1 MVKIKIISVC
11 TILYDDLQTDLFVTV
26 LSDPFNFDAD
36 ADPDRDPG
44 SALKKRDLNPGH
56 DHFFKIY

>member
-11 TILYDDLQTDLFVTV
+11 TILYEDLQTDLFVTV

-36 ADPDRDPG
+36 ADPDRGPG
-44 SALKKRDLNPGH
+44 SALKKMDLNPGH
-56 DHFFKIY
+56 DHFFKTY